1 MAAKAEEEK
10 MNTEAPAAPQMTV
23 AAGIQVLLFVVVAV
37 AIWIVL
43 TSMLKIHAG
52 FAGYLILW
60 YWTTVER
67 ADFSRLPGVVI
78 GGLVGVA
85 LAWQLSFL
93 PAHLGTTGLALAL
106 LVILAAVFI
115 QIMQAG
121 GLFVNNSTMMFLT
134 VLTAP
139 QMVGVHVTD
148 AIAAVALG
156 TVYFGGMV
164 YAAQLYVARRTRPK
178 LHAA

>member
-10 MNTEAPAAPQMTV
+10 MNTEAAAAPQMTV
-23 AAGIQVLLFVVVAV
+23 SAGIQVLLFVVVAI

-43 TSMLKIHAG
+43 TMVLKIHAG

-67 ADFSRLPGVVI
+67 ADFARLPFVVV

-93 PAHLGTTGLALAL
+93 VAHYGMAGLAVAL
-106 LVILAAVFI
+106 IVIMAAVFV
-115 QIMQAG
+115 QIMQTG
-121 GLFVNNSTMMFLT
+121 GLFINNSTMMFLT

-139 QMVGVHVTD
+139 QMAGVHVTD

-156 TVYFGGMV
+156 TVYFGAIV
-164 YAAQLYVARRTRPK
+164 YGAQAYVARRTRPK